1 MRKEITMTMSTAVP
15 RATTPL
21 LRDTLRLSALA
32 AVLGALFGLLPL
44 GLPPAHG
51 AEPNH
56 LRIGSGAYGIT
67 HQLSLGLDKSVLVDL
82 PGEVQEVIVSQ
93 PSVAGAI
100 MRSKR
105 RAIVQGVGSGGTNI
119 FFLDGAGE
127 TIAVLDVSVRPQRSD
142 VATTLQATLARV
154 LPGSAIDVEAVEG
167 GDGGANRVVL
177 SGTAES
183 GDDITKAIAIA
194 TQFAGSA
201 ENVASIVTTSSP
213 QQVMLRV
220 TVAEVNREVVKQL
233 GINMNASYSAGGV
246 VTSLLSTQPIGGASQ
261 VVTSNALGLN
271 VGAGGFNLEASLKA
285 LERRGA
291 VRTLAEPTLTAM
303 SGQEAEFNAGGQFP
317 VPIGVENG
325 RLTYEFKDFGARL
338 KFTPSVKSSGS
349 IGLVVDTSVTE
360 PTPEG
365 SLSVDGVVIPGVK
378 ERQAKTSVELKAGQ
392 TLVIGGLLQDNVRQ
406 QISRIPGLGDI
417 PILGTLFRSRDYIRS
432 QTELIVLVTP
442 TLAFPENSRPVLPP
456 DRMIPASDAEQIFL
470 GKMEE
475 NYAVGSGG
483 MRGGYTGAVGFVL
496 D

>member
-1 MRKEITMTMSTAVP
+1 MRKELTMLMTTAAP
-15 RATTPL
+15 RAPRPL
-21 LRDTLRLSALA
+21 LRDTLRLAALA
-32 AVLGALFGLLPL
+32 AVLGGLFGLAPL
-44 GLPPAHG
+44 GLPSAQG

-56 LRIGSGAYGIT
+56 LRIGNGAYGIT
-67 HQLSLGLDKSVLVDL
+67 HHLQLGLDKSVLVDL

-105 RAIVQGVGSGGTNI
+105 RAIIQGVGSGGTNI

-127 TIAVLDVSVRPQRSD
+127 TIAVLDVAVKPQRSD
-142 VATTLQATLARV
+142 VATVLEATLARV

-167 GDGGANRVVL
+167 AEAGTNRVVL

-201 ENVASIVTTSSP
+201 ENVASILTTSSP

-220 TVAEVNREVVKQL
+220 TVAEVNREIVKQL

-246 VTSLLSTQPIGGASQ
+246 VTSLLSTQPLGGASQ
-261 VVTSNALGLN
+261 VVTNNGLGFK
-271 VGAGGFNLEASLKA
+271 VGAGGFNLEATLRA

-303 SGQEAEFNAGGQFP
+303 SGQEAEFNAGGEFP
-317 VPIGVENG
+317 VPTGVEDN
-325 RLTYEFKDFGARL
+325 RLTFEFKEFGAKL
-338 KFTPSVKSSGS
+338 KFTPSVKSSGT

-365 SLSVDGVVIPGVK
+365 SLSVEGVTIPGVK
-378 ERQAKTSVELKAGQ
+378 ERQAKTSVELQAGQ

-406 QISRIPGLGDI
+406 QITRMPGLGDI
-417 PILGTLFRSRDYIRS
+417 PILGTLFRSRDFIHS

-442 TLAFPENSRPVLPP
+442 ALAFPEDSRPVLPP
-456 DRMIPASDAEQIFL
+456 DRMIPASNAEQIFL

-475 NYAVGSGG
+475 NYGVGPDG
-483 MRGGYTGAVGFVL
+483 MRGGYSGAVGFVL